1 MLLAPV
7 LAGQQTDAGR
17 RITLRRSFYHLYV
30 LAVFTSIE
38 VPDIKEVFRAEEAN
52 ELAEYLGL
60 WDPNTKIQ
68 ALKSAS
74 WSKWGLT
81 SLQNQNCLHEL

>member
-7 LAGQQTDAGR
+7 LVSQQTDAGR
-17 RITLRRSFYHLYV
+17 GIALRRSFHHLYV

-52 ELAEYLGL
+52 ELAEYLGFR
-60 WDPNTKIQ
+60 DPNTKIQ

-74 WSKWGLT
+74 WT
-81 SLQNQNCLHEL
+81 